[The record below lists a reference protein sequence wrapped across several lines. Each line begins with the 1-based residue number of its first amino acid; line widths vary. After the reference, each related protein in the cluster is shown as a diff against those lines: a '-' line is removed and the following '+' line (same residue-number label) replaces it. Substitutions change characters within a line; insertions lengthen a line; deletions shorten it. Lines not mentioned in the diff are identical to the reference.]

1 MTDAEI
7 EKLSRNNTYYKNIK
21 ECFHDR
27 RRSLPKAIKEAL
39 KGGLDV
45 NYVPQSNLRCPII
58 HVVLSYPR
66 TSEAEDVKLLLDA
79 GADVNVTDND
89 GWTGLMYAVSFNWD
103 IGSIKEILD
112 RTEDINALSKDG
124 KKTAFGLLCG
134 GILQEASYHKHR
146 QSLTARSKSILKDF
160 LDAGANPELDR
171 GWIDVKFSSSHLEV
185 LQKELLA
192 YIEAYREHQN
202 ILKTKTESAFEY
214 EL

>member
-1 MTDAEI
+1 MDEETI
-7 EKLSRNNTYYKNIK
+7 VLSRNNTYYNNIK
-21 ECFHDR
+21 ECFKDH
-27 RRSLPKAIKEAL
+27 RRSLKKAIKASL
-39 KGGLDV
+39 KGGYNV
-45 NYVPQSNLRCPII
+45 NYVPQHNLGCPIL
-58 HVVLSYPR
+58 HVVLSNPKE
-66 TSEAEDVKLLLDA
+66 SGVEDVMLLLSA

-89 GWTGLMYAVSFNWD
+89 GWTGLMYTVYYNWD
-103 IGSIKEILD
+103 PTVIKEILD
-112 RTEDINALSKDG
+112 RTKDINALSNNSKR
-124 KKTAFGLLCG
+124 TALGLFCG

-160 LDAGANPELDR
+160 LDAGADPELDR

>member
-7 EKLSRNNTYYKNIK
+7 EKLSRNNTYYENIK

-58 HVVLSYPR
+58 HVVLRYPR

-79 GADVNVTDND
+79 GADVNLSDND
-89 GWTGLMYAVSFNWD
+89 GWTGLMYAVYYNWD
-103 IGSIKEILD
+103 PTVIKEILD
-112 RTEDINALSKDG
+112 RTKDINALSNNSR
-124 KKTAFGLLCG
+124 TALGLFCG
-134 GILQEASYHKHR
+134 GILQETSYHKHR
-146 QSLTARSKSILKDF
+146 QPLTAKSKSILKDF
-160 LDAGANPELDR
+160 LDAGADPELDR

-192 YIEAYREHQN
+192 YIEAYREHQD
-202 ILKTKTESAFEY
+202 IFKTKTESAFEY

>member
-58 HVVLSYPR
+58 HVVLCYPR

-89 GWTGLMYAVSFNWD
+89 GWTGLMYAVYYNWSLRRNPSGSFLRR
-103 IGSIKEILD
+103 ITFAVIRVYFSL
-112 RTEDINALSKDG
+112 RFALHVIHTAPACMNYG
-124 KKTAFGLLCG
+124 KCEKCG
-134 GILQEASYHKHR
+134 ESH
-146 QSLTARSKSILKDF
+146 
-160 LDAGANPELDR
+160 
-171 GWIDVKFSSSHLEV
+171 KFS
-185 LQKELLA
+185 
-192 YIEAYREHQN
+192 
-202 ILKTKTESAFEY
+202 T
-214 EL
+214 